1 MANQAIDWNFQRNI
15 QFLEDYLQ
23 IDPAT
28 ISAAS
33 REIALAHVS
42 TKPGSTLEQLL
53 QLTKDK
59 IPADDIFAMIAANS
73 LTLAP
78 LAEPS
83 RVEVFASSD
92 AATKLKSSD
101 VQKPEIFHLTTLRC
115 GSLASWGGRL
125 STATVS
131 ISPETRSIPAESARQ
146 ARGRLERA
154 ARTNAE
160 EPGETPPGVHRARRE
175 RVAVQ
180 AKRQADAAAPDR
192 AQPRGADA
200 TETVGAQRI
209 KQGVLEVARVGEGA
223 QL

>member
-73 LTLAP
+73 LTLTCGRHR
-78 LAEPS
+78 S
-83 RVEVFASSD
+83 RNRRE
-92 AATKLKSSD
+92 LKSSR
-101 VQKPEIFHLTTLRC
+101 VR
-115 GSLASWGGRL
+115 
-125 STATVS
+125 
-131 ISPETRSIPAESARQ
+131 TRPQS
-146 ARGRLERA
+146 
-154 ARTNAE
+154 
-160 EPGETPPGVHRARRE
+160 
-175 RVAVQ
+175 
-180 AKRQADAAAPDR
+180 
-192 AQPRGADA
+192 
-200 TETVGAQRI
+200 
-209 KQGVLEVARVGEGA
+209 
-223 QL
+223 

>member
-28 ISAAS
+28 ISAVS

-131 ISPETRSIPAESARQ
+131 ISPETRSIPAESAPPSAGQ
-146 ARGRLERA
+146 AREGSQDQR
-154 ARTNAE
+154 
-160 EPGETPPGVHRARRE
+160 
-175 RVAVQ
+175 
-180 AKRQADAAAPDR
+180 
-192 AQPRGADA
+192 RGA
-200 TETVGAQRI
+200 R
-209 KQGVLEVARVGEGA
+209 
-223 QL
+223 

>member
-23 IDPAT
+23 VDPAT

-33 REIALAHVS
+33 HEIALAHVS

-73 LTLAP
+73 LYVNWWAAP

-83 RVEVFASSD
+83 RVKVFASSD

-101 VQKPEIFHLTTLRC
+101 VQKPESFHITTLRC
-115 GSLASWGGRL
+115 GS
-125 STATVS
+125 
-131 ISPETRSIPAESARQ
+131 
-146 ARGRLERA
+146 
-154 ARTNAE
+154 
-160 EPGETPPGVHRARRE
+160 
-175 RVAVQ
+175 
-180 AKRQADAAAPDR
+180 
-192 AQPRGADA
+192 
-200 TETVGAQRI
+200 
-209 KQGVLEVARVGEGA
+209 
-223 QL
+223 